1 MSRFSSVPVRA
12 LMALLFYA
20 IFMLSDASI
29 TNAAQQPNIVL
40 ILADDM
46 GYGDIRAYNAK
57 SKIPTPHL
65 DRLAS
70 EGMRFTDM
78 HAGAS
83 WCMPSRYALMTGRF
97 AWRDGHGK
105 GLPKKPSGHRIEKDQ
120 PTLAS
125 VLHDRGYHTS
135 VVGKWHLGIGER
147 GAKREYRKGLRIPMG
162 PNDVGFDESY
172 ILMGSLDF
180 GPYVYFEN
188 QAPIATPT
196 VNIPE
201 RNWPNT
207 RHAMGEYWHASKGMP
222 GWGFRK
228 VLPHLTEKSIR
239 YIQSRSQDKPFFLYF
254 PLTAPHTPWMP
265 TARFQNKSG
274 AGMYGDFV
282 MQVDQVVGDV
292 VAAIDN
298 AGLRENT
305 LVIFSSDNGAYWT
318 PEEEKQYD
326 HEANGILRGQKN
338 DAWEGGHRMPFLA
351 RWPSRVPAD
360 RTSDCLLCFTDLM
373 ATFATLAG
381 KPLPNNHFATDSND
395 ASRVLLGERTEPYAI
410 RSTLSLPSGGKL
422 WYREGD
428 WKAIAFLGSGGNT
441 KPNKR
446 KPERGEP
453 KGQLYNLRNDVGEEH
468 NLYLERPDVLKRL
481 QRRRLEVYPDTPLGG
496 I

>member
-1 MSRFSSVPVRA
+1 MSCVPCLA
-12 LMALLFYA
+12 SFLA
-20 IFMLSDASI
+20 IIAITGLHSIAVADAARNE
-29 TNAAQQPNIVL
+29 TPPNIVL

-46 GYGDIRAYNAK
+46 GYGDIRAYNAQ

-65 DRLAS
+65 DRLAA

-97 AWRDGHGK
+97 AWRDRHAK
-105 GLPKKPSGHRIEKDQ
+105 GLPKKPSGHRIDKDA

-125 VLHDRGYHTS
+125 VLMDRGYHTA
-135 VVGKWHLGIGER
+135 VIGKWHLGMGER
-147 GAKREYRKGLRIPMG
+147 GVKYEYRRGLSIPMG
-162 PNDVGFDESY
+162 ANGIGFHESY
-172 ILMGSLDF
+172 ILKGSLDF

-196 VNIPE
+196 ERIRE

-207 RHAMGEYWHASKGMP
+207 RRAMGEYWHASKGMP
-222 GWGFRK
+222 GWDFRE
-228 VLPHLTEKSIR
+228 VLPHLTAKSIR
-239 YIQSRSQDKPFFLYF
+239 YIESRSKGQPFFLYF
-254 PLTAPHTPWMP
+254 ALTAPHTPWMP
-265 TARFQNKSG
+265 TAEFQGKSG

-292 VAAIDN
+292 VAAIDR
-298 AGLRENT
+298 AGLRSNT
-305 LVIFSSDNGAYWT
+305 LILFSSDNGAYWV
-318 PEEEKQYD
+318 PEEEEQYQ
-326 HEANGILRGQKN
+326 HEANGVLRGGKN

-351 RWPSRVPAD
+351 RWPGRVPAN
-360 RTSDCLLCFTDLM
+360 RTSDVLLCFTDLLS
-373 ATFATLAG
+373 TFATLG
-381 KPLPNNHFATDSND
+381 GEPLPKGHPAVDSHD
-395 ASRVLLGERTEPYAI
+395 ASRVLLGAPTETYAI

-441 KPNKR
+441 QPHKR
-446 KPERGEP
+446 KPEPGEP
-453 KGQLYNLRNDVGEEH
+453 KGQLYNLREDIGEQH

-481 QRRRLEVYPDTPLGG
+481 QRRRREVYPDAPLGG